1 MDASQQSGPTRGHS
15 RNKSGARTS
24 RPRSS
29 TKGPLDA
36 DEAPLPSPLSL
47 QQANRLSAGGS
58 RPSSPRV
65 SLTHAAR
72 SPGTGTSLRS
82 STPASE
88 APVTTKDFSFLLRP
102 EIYHQIS
109 PLSIPAPFRHPS
121 RQPAPETP
129 IPELLAGGHFRAAAI
144 AAVQALTSSP
154 VPAAAA
160 AAHPPVTDPAD
171 HARIFELLYTRLACL
186 CLADAVPL
194 AAQEAKAL
202 EDLNSAFYLDPLT
215 GAHLVPWHLRT
226 LAVRLQTIGF
236 GDPRRAVMSYYEL
249 AREARAEIARA
260 RAATAA
266 PRDGHA
272 ADATAAAAAAELW
285 KRRLAD
291 LGIKVAG
298 ALVEMDDL
306 AGAADHLTSLASTA
320 TDGDDGQLAVAR
332 ALLWLHLG
340 DVEAAR
346 RCVRRE
352 GDSGGSSGTGER
364 VVAAL
369 ADMADGEYEVA
380 LGKWRE
386 LRDETKESGTENEM
400 IGVNLAV
407 CLLYTGRM
415 EEGRD
420 ILEDMVGEGQTSHTL
435 LFNLTTMYE
444 LCTDRA
450 KVLKLRLAERVA
462 DMQPSSQGWEKTNA
476 DFKL

>member
-1 MDASQQSGPTRGHS
+1 MDASQQNSPTKGHS

-24 RPRSS
+24 RPRSA
-29 TKGPLDA
+29 TKGPLDG
-36 DEAPLPSPLSL
+36 DEGPSASPISV
-47 QQANRLSAGGS
+47 QQVNRLSTGGS
-58 RPSSPRV
+58 RPSSPRI
-65 SLTHAAR
+65 SLTHPLR
-72 SPGTGTSLRS
+72 SPGTGTGTPLRS

-88 APVTTKDFSFLLRP
+88 AAPVTTKDFSFLLRP

-129 IPELLAGGHFRAAAI
+129 IPDLLAAGQFRAAAI

-171 HARIFELLYTRLACL
+171 HVRIFELLYTRLACL

-249 AREARAEIARA
+249 AREARVEIARA
-260 RAATAA
+260 HAAAVK
-266 PRDGHA
+266 RDGDGSKD
-272 ADATAAAAAAELW
+272 ADVELW
-285 KRRLAD
+285 KRRLTD

-306 AGAADHLTSLASTA
+306 AGAAEHLNSMTA
-320 TDGDDGQLAVAR
+320 VGLSGDDGQLTIAR

-352 GDSGGSSGTGER
+352 GDASGSTTMSER
-364 VVAAL
+364 VVGAL
-369 ADMADGEYEVA
+369 ADMADGEYETA
-380 LGKWRE
+380 MAKWKE
-386 LRDETKESGTENEM
+386 LRDEMKESGIEDEM

-407 CLLYTGRM
+407 CLLYTGKM
-415 EEGRD
+415 EE
-420 ILEDMVGEGQTSHTL
+420 VS
-435 LFNLTTMYE
+435 FWN
-444 LCTDRA
+444 
-450 KVLKLRLAERVA
+450 
-462 DMQPSSQGWEKTNA
+462 
-476 DFKL
+476 